1 MESLIANPG
10 FAHLSQNILKY
21 LDKKSLL
28 TLRLVSYTCKKF
40 IEDPRFWLKFNSVDR
55 VDETDGEGCSFSA
68 HGEHTCQS
76 KLLHT
81 YGFICLP

>member
-10 FAHLSQNILKY
+10 FAHLSQTILKY

-40 IEDPRFWLKFNSVDR
+40 IEDPRFWLKFNNVDR
-55 VDETDGEGCSFSA
+55 VEETDL
-68 HGEHTCQS
+68 HDHTCRS
-76 KLLHT
+76 KLFQYSL
-81 YGFICLP
+81 I